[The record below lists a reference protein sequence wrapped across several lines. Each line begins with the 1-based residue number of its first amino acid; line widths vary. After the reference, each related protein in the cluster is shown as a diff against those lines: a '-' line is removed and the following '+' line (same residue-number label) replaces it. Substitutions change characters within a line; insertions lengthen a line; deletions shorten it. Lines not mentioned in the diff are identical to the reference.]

1 MTGLDTNILLR
12 YFVGDDPRQSRTAAW
27 VIERDLTEQHPG
39 HVSLVAM
46 VETVWTLLSSYELSR
61 DETASII
68 ERMLQIETLTIQ
80 NEQAVFV
87 ALVAFQQGKG
97 SFADTL
103 IGALGIAAGCDFTV
117 TFDKKAARLGD
128 YKLL

>member
-39 HVSLVAM
+39 YVSLVAM

>member
-39 HVSLVAM
+39 YVSLVAM

-80 NEQAVFV
+80 NEQEVFV

-97 SFADTL
+97 SFADAL

-128 YKLL
+128 FKLL